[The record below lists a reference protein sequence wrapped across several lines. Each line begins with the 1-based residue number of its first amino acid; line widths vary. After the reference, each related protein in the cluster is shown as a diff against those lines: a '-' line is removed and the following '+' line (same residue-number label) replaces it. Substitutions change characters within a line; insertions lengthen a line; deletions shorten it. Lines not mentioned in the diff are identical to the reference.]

1 MITLTRTFA
10 AALLV
15 SGSLALVGCAMEV
28 GDDGEADA
36 ELTETEAAGSQVCV
50 YSDAS
55 YGGKVAC
62 WGGLTEGKHVTIA
75 DLLDSPVGNDQ
86 ISSFKVKKGI
96 KVWFYRDLDAEGT
109 TAYRANGFFGQV
121 ADPDLSGGNRPV
133 GNDSISSIYIER
145 QWDTAN
151 SYDDP
156 QVCLYSDDNYLG
168 DYACFG
174 GVHSGQRAYVPALFH
189 TAVGNDRASSIAVA
203 SGIKVRLYS
212 AANYSGSMISVGSGH
227 RSLGSAGLGND
238 VLSSLV
244 IERE

>member
-1 MITLTRTFA
+1 MITLTHTLSA
-10 AALLV
+10 VAL
-15 SGSLALVGCAMEV
+15 GSLLLAGCAMEV
-28 GDDGEADA
+28 GDDDEGDA

-86 ISSFKVKKGI
+86 ISSFKVKKGL
-96 KVWFYRDLDAEGT
+96 KVRFYRDVDGEGPD
-109 TAYRANGFFGQV
+109 YRANGFFGNV
-121 ADPDLSGGNRPV
+121 NDPDLGGGNRPV

-212 AANYSGSMISVGSGH
+212 AVNYSGSMISVGSGH